1 MIQHAVKLDNFGNGK
16 TLMMFQAEGLMFLDD
31 AGGNALIAD
40 QMGLGKTIQA
50 LAYLALHSDMRP
62 AVIVC
67 PASLKLNWQRE
78 AAAWLETED
87 KIEVINGGKVYPL
100 TGDTSII
107 VINYDILK
115 KWLPELQRIE
125 LEIMILDESHS
136 VKNPKAARSKAANEL
151 AAVVP
156 HKILLT
162 GTPVLNRPSELWN
175 QLQIIEP
182 NEYASSRFF
191 NWHLR
196 YTAAHKIH
204 IGRDKT
210 AWDFSG
216 ASNLDELAQSLK
228 SIMIRRTKEQVLP
241 ELPAKRRSTVLIPI
255 DNRKEYDRADKEF
268 VTWLTEQ
275 KGEAAAER
283 ASQVEQLAKREY
295 LKQVAIKGK
304 MKAAIDW
311 IKTFLESGEKLIVF
325 GAHRSTIESVMR
337 EFSDCAV
344 SVIGG
349 MTADAKDRS
358 VDAFQNDPNIRLFVG
373 NIQAA
378 GVGLTLTAA
387 SNVAFLELA
396 DGPEMLKQC
405 EDRAHRIGQENA
417 VNIYYILGADTIDG
431 KMVEMVEGKREVID
445 QITEEEGG
453 IGFDLFELIKE
464 DK

>member
-1 MIQHAVKLDNFGNGK
+1 MTQYAVKLDNFGNGK

-40 QMGLGKTIQA
+40 QPGLGKTIEA
-50 LAYLALHSDMRP
+50 LAYLALHPDMRP
-62 AVIVC
+62 VVIVC
-67 PASLKLNWQRE
+67 PASLKINWQRE
-78 AAAWLETED
+78 IDSWMETDE
-87 KIEVINGGKVYPL
+87 IWVIINSGKPYNL
-100 TGDTSII
+100 DNAGI
-107 VINYDILK
+107 VIINYDILK

-125 LEIMILDESHS
+125 PQILIADESHMLKS
-136 VKNPKAARSKAANEL
+136 KKSQRSKAAKEL

-196 YTAAHKIH
+196 YAAAHKIH
-204 IGRDKT
+204 IGYNKT

-268 VTWLTEQ
+268 MAWLTEQ
-275 KGEAAAER
+275 KGAEAAER
-283 ASQVEQLAKREY
+283 ASHVEQLAKREY

-325 GAHRSTIESVMR
+325 GTHRSTIESVMS

-349 MTADAKDRS
+349 MTAADKDRS
-358 VDAFQNDPNIRLFVG
+358 VDAFQNDPDVRLFVG

-405 EDRAHRIGQENA
+405 EDRAHRIGQDNA
-417 VNIYYILGADTIDG
+417 VNCWYLLAENTIDG
-431 KMVEMVEGKREVID
+431 KIVDLVESKREVID
-445 QITEEEGG
+445 QITEEEHGL
-453 IGFDLFELIKE
+453 GFDLFDLIKE
-464 DK
+464 D